1 MTCLKDFAAMRCL
14 VKDDQGMDD
23 LASDL
28 FRTFAQFEYCLKV
41 TGYCVAGRGD
51 AANPDWTRFA
61 LELPPLS
68 GEAGED
74 VVAAISY
81 MQRRPPKKQVYI
93 DEVLQWRDVAPQA
106 ENENDLIFLYVRR
119 VRNNLFHGGKFN
131 GRFFGPERSRE
142 LLEHAITILVAAIF
156 LSPPMLEAYEN
167 RID

>member
-1 MTCLKDFAAMRCL
+1 MAY
-14 VKDDQGMDD
+14 DQEMAD

-28 FRTFAQFEYCLKV
+28 FRTFAQVEYCLKV

-61 LELPPLS
+61 LEIPPL
-68 GEAGED
+68 EDAGED

-81 MQRRPPKKQVYI
+81 MQKHPPKKQVYV
-93 DEVLQWRDVAPQA
+93 DEVLQWRIVAPNA

-131 GRFFGPERSRE
+131 GSFFDPERSRE
-142 LLEHAITILVAAIF
+142 LLEYSITILMAAICM
-156 LSPPMLEAYEN
+156 SPPMLEAYEN
-167 RID
+167 CTD